1 MPRVTST
8 CPETLT
14 IAELARVAGVSER
27 VMYGRKNDGRVP
39 ARADGSID
47 LWALIRRGLAG
58 AASDQKR
65 SAKGSD
71 ALILE
76 DERARLA
83 KEQADAQEMKNAV
96 ARGDLIP
103 RTSVVTGME
112 MAFSAARARLLGIP
126 SKAAPLLMGKTNVA
140 EARDLLAG
148 MVNDVCGEL
157 AATRVIAD
165 PAVLSSD
172 GAGGDGG
179 DGDLGAAAELDGER
193 VG

>member
-1 MPRVTST
+1 MPRVASE
-8 CPETLT
+8 CPRTLT
-14 IAELARVAGVSER
+14 IAELARVLGRSER
-27 VMYGRKNDGRVP
+27 VIGGRKQDGRIP
-39 ARADGSID
+39 LTTDGEID
-47 LWALIRRGLAG
+47 LWAIVRRGMEG

-65 SAKGSD
+65 SAKGD
-71 ALILE
+71 GALILE

-112 MAFSAARARLLGIP
+112 MAFSAARARLLGLP

-157 AATRVIAD
+157 AATRAIAD
-165 PAVLSSD
+165 PAVLSAD

-179 DGDLGAAAELDGER
+179 DGDLGAATEADGER